1 MRYRTLFTTL
11 AIPATAAGLFAQDI
25 MIEKKRAEAG
35 VMMAQGAVGM
45 IGLSGEPGNF
55 RFITQELTI
64 NGKPVA
70 NSPYSA
76 DEKTESV
83 QTLAD
88 GTRIVNGTTSK
99 VYRDSQGRTRRELSM
114 PAING
119 EIPAHTMI
127 SINDPVAG
135 VNYTLDSLHKL
146 AHKMPGFAMATRVNP
161 EMEAKLKA
169 EMDSRIKDVKTATRV
184 NTMEYAVRASGS
196 PKNAKR
202 EDLPSTILE
211 GVNVTGTRE
220 TTLIETGAMG
230 NDRPITI
237 SSERWYSPELQV
249 EVKSVRNDPRMG
261 TTTHTL
267 SNISRSEPDASLF
280 QVPSDYK
287 LEDPAS
293 SVHTQTFEY
302 HTSEHKF

>member
-1 MRYRTLFTTL
+1 MRYRTLITTL
-11 AIPATAAGLFAQDI
+11 AISATAAGLFAQDV
-25 MIEKKRAEAG
+25 MIEKRKAETG
-35 VMMAQGAVGM
+35 VMVAQGAVGM
-45 IGLSGEPGNF
+45 IGLSGEPGNVHF
-55 RFITQELTI
+55 FTSDITI

-76 DEKTESV
+76 NEKTESV

-88 GTRIVNGTTSK
+88 GTRITNVTTAK
-99 VYRDSQGRTRRELSM
+99 IYRDSQGRTRRELSL
-114 PAING
+114 PGING

-135 VNYTLDSLHKL
+135 VNYTLDSLHKV
-146 AHKMPGFAMATRVNP
+146 AHKMPGFVMASRMNT
-161 EMEAKLKA
+161 EMEAKMKA
-169 EMDSRIKDVKTATRV
+169 EMESRMKEAKTATRLS
-184 NTMEYAVRASGS
+184 TMEYSVRTDGS

-202 EDLPSTILE
+202 EELPSTILE

-220 TTLIETGAMG
+220 TTVIETGAMG

-237 SSERWYSPELQV
+237 SSERWYSPELQM

-280 QVPSDYK
+280 QVPSDYR
-287 LEDPAS
+287 LEDPKS
-293 SVHTQTFEY
+293 GMHTQTFEY
-302 HTSEHKF
+302 NTTEHKF